1 MTFKKLSFLDKKQ
14 KRDKS
19 VNKFL
24 YAQYKGHCQICS
36 KQMTDKDDNLI
47 WHAFSLF
54 KPGEGNTDASLPV
67 AWDKVC
73 VCFTCKATLQYG
85 NVSLREFLPE
95 ALATPPY
102 KSEKKLKFRIRI
114 QNETTNI
121 TYTTKHLKHLQTALS
136 GDSGKARIKR
146 FRYDI

>member
-1 MTFKKLSFLDKKQ
+1 MKFKKPSFLDKRQ
-14 KRDKS
+14 KLDRAL
-19 VNKFL
+19 NKFL
-24 YAQYKGHCQICS
+24 YDQYKGHCQICS
-36 KQMTDKDDNLI
+36 KQMADKGGNLI

-54 KPGEGNTDASLPV
+54 KPDEGDANVSLPI

-73 VCFTCKATLQYG
+73 VCFTCKAILQYG

-102 KSEKKLKFRIRI
+102 KSEKKLKFRIRM

-121 TYTTKHLKHLQTALS
+121 TYTTKHLKRLQTALS
-136 GDSGKARIKR
+136 GDSGRARIKR